1 MILATKTNIDELCT
15 NRKAYSFPYLIDAK
29 TMNMQPDNFQARP
42 QDTHHFRNSVGTMD
56 ETGKRKWLYPRKPKG
71 TFTNYRNYTSY
82 LLLALFFGLPF
93 VKVNGNP
100 FLLFNVIDRAFF
112 IFGQPFYLQDFFILA
127 LGAVTSVIFVML
139 FTVVFG
145 RIFCG
150 WLCPQTIFMESVFRK
165 VEFWIEGDRNKQ
177 MKLDRQDWDA
187 EKLRKRLLKWFV
199 FAVLSVVIT
208 NFMFMY
214 IAGYEKVFGIIA
226 RGPVEDPLKFLGMIA
241 FAGTFYFVF
250 AWLREQVCTLVCP
263 YGRLQGVLIDK
274 NTINVY
280 YDFRRGEN
288 RSKWRNQ
295 EDRKAV
301 GKGDCIDCQQCVVVC
316 PTGIDIRN
324 GQQLECVNCTACI
337 DACDEVM
344 EKVGLPKGLI
354 RYATEAEIENREKF
368 RFTSR
373 MKATSLILVLLIG
386 FLGFLMYDRGSLEAK
401 FIKPAGS
408 TYFIKDGRI
417 SNTFVYT
424 FLNKSNEQ
432 KTLTVKVLNADH
444 ARIEFFGSEKIILK
458 GDQILKGNINISFPE
473 NEIRFSKQNL
483 AIGVYDEKGKLL
495 DTFETV
501 FEGPF
506 TLAL

>member
-1 MILATKTNIDELCT
+1 MSAQSN
-15 NRKAYSFPYLIDAK
+15 
-29 TMNMQPDNFQARP
+29 NFQVP
-42 QDTHHFRNSVGTMD
+42 EIDYEDFRNSIGTMD
-56 ETGKRKWLYPRKPKG
+56 DTGKRKWVYPRKPKG
-71 TFTNYRNYTSY
+71 KYTNYRNYVSY

-93 VKVNGNP
+93 VKINNNP
-100 FLLFNVIDRAFF
+100 FLLFNVIDRKFF

-165 VEFWIEGDRNKQ
+165 IEYLIEGDRNKQ
-177 MKLDRQDWDA
+177 MKLDRQEWDF
-187 EKLRKRLLKWFV
+187 EKIRKRLTKWFV
-199 FAVLSVVIT
+199 FALISIIIT
-208 NFMFMY
+208 HFMFAY
-214 IAGYEKVFGIIA
+214 IVGYEEVIRIMQE
-226 RGPVEDPLKFLGMIA
+226 GPVDNSLNFLGMIG
-241 FAGTFYFVF
+241 FAMAFYFVF

-274 NTINVY
+274 QTINVY
-280 YDFRRGEN
+280 YDFKRGEN
-288 RSKWRNQ
+288 RSKWRNN
-295 EDRKAV
+295 EDRKAL

-337 DACDEVM
+337 DACDDVM

-354 RYATEAEIENREKF
+354 RYATEAEIENQDKF

-373 MKATSLILVLLIG
+373 MKATTVILTLLIG
-386 FLGFLMYDRGSLEAK
+386 FLGFLMYDRGSMEAK

-408 TYFIKDGRI
+408 TFFIKNGKI
-417 SNTFVYT
+417 TNTFIYT
-424 FLNKSNEQ
+424 LLNKSNEQ
-432 KTLTVKVLNADH
+432 KRLTIKVINPKNAEID
-444 ARIEFFGSEKIILK
+444 FFGSDKIILK
-458 GDQILKGNINISFPE
+458 GDQILKGNINITFPE
-473 NEIRFSKQNL
+473 KEIKFSKQNMT
-483 AIGVYDEKGKLL
+483 IGVFDEKGNMV
-495 DTFETV
+495 DSFETI

-506 TLAL
+506 QLSF